1 MRILFV
7 GVFEPPQSSH
17 HPMARELR
25 ALGHDVEEFDY
36 RRLERLG
43 RPGSAWGLRALKL
56 VSLLRAPWM
65 PRFAALLLFSLPG
78 MRQQMNARLL
88 DKVRRNRYDLVL
100 LAKAELVDCRLVE
113 EINQHSRTW
122 YYFMDPLA
130 MARSMR
136 AAEYARRATV
146 SSASRKNV
154 AELFERAGGR
164 SLFLTQ
170 GVQTE
175 IFNRGPGA
183 AKTADVVFVGRL
195 LPHREAAIRHLRLHG
210 ISVATYGLDGDNP
223 PVYLEALRDLYRGAK
238 IALNLNSDPGS
249 TGFSLR
255 VFQVLGSGTMLV
267 SEHCRDLE
275 LLFTRGGEMEWFNT
289 PDEALEIVRRYLK
302 EDDAR
307 ERLARAGC
315 KAVHE
320 RFTWR
325 QIMSTICDT
334 VEKARP

>member
-7 GVFEPPQSSH
+7 GVFEPPHSSH

-43 RPGSAWGLRALKL
+43 RPGSAWGLRARKF
-56 VSLLRAPWM
+56 VSLVRAPWM
-65 PRFAALLLFSLPG
+65 SRFTTLLLFSLPG
-78 MRQQMNARLL
+78 MKRQMNARLL
-88 DKVRRNRYDLVL
+88 ERVRRNRYDLVL
-100 LAKAELVDCRLVE
+100 LAKAELVDCRLIE
-113 EINQHSRTW
+113 EINRRSRTW
-122 YYFMDPLA
+122 YYFMDTLA

-136 AAEYARRATV
+136 APEYARRVTF
-146 SSASRKNV
+146 SSASRNNV
-154 AELFERAGGR
+154 VELFERAGGR

-175 IFNRGPGA
+175 IFNPGLGA

-195 LPHREAAIRHLRLHG
+195 LPHREAVVRHLRLHG
-210 ISVATYGLDGDNP
+210 ISVATYGRDSDNP

-249 TGFSLR
+249 TGFSIR
-255 VFQVLGSGTMLV
+255 VFQVLGTGTMLV

-275 LLFTRGGEMEWFNT
+275 LLFTRGSEMEWFKT
-289 PDEALEIVRRYLK
+289 PDEALEIIRRYLK
-302 EDDAR
+302 DDDAR
-307 ERLARAGC
+307 ERIARAGC
-315 KAVHE
+315 RTVNE

-325 QIMSTICDT
+325 HIMSTLCDT
-334 VEKARP
+334 LDQARP